1 MRLILAAMLL
11 TRVASAE
18 TVTFETAKIGLAAW
32 LDLSDDPPANH
43 GGKSSPT
50 RAERARHRYSRSCLK
65 TKHLDDSPSQSTT
78 KALAERRTKCPM

>member
-18 TVTFETAKIGLAAW
+18 TVTFETAKIGSL
-32 LDLSDDPPANH
+32 PPGWTSAMTH
-43 GGKSSPT
+43 SGGEPRWEVIT
-50 RAERARHRYSRSCLK
+50 DEGGTARHRYSRSCLK

-78 KALAERRTKCPM
+78 RRAC